1 MGIDIALQSLE
12 ALTEA
17 AQDTPR
23 AAEQSAEHPMIDL
36 LMSSAP
42 PATTDNSQQ
51 QPPVQQELDLLDLL
65 DLGPQPTTQ
74 QQQLVSVGVPPV
86 PQDAPQAA
94 PQAQQNCA
102 KQAGAPQSQALSRSD
117 SVDAFFMGLA

>member
-1 MGIDIALQSLE
+1 MGLE
-12 ALTEA
+12 ALAEA

-42 PATTDNSQQ
+42 SATTDNSQQ

-65 DLGPQPTTQ
+65 DLGPQPSTQ

-86 PQDAPQAA
+86 LQDA

-102 KQAGAPQSQALSRSD
+102 QQAGAPQSNALSRSD
-117 SVDAFFMGLA
+117 SVDA

>member
-1 MGIDIALQSLE
+1 MG
-12 ALTEA
+12 A

-23 AAEQSAEHPMIDL
+23 AEQSTQQAEHPMIDL
-36 LMSSAP
+36 LMSSVP
-42 PATTDNSQQ
+42 SATTDNSQQ

-74 QQQLVSVGVPPV
+74 HHQLISVGVPPV
-86 PQDAPQAA
+86 PQAAA

-102 KQAGAPQSQALSRSD
+102 QQAGAPQSNALSRSD